1 MEQDVS
7 PVTALVV
14 TAAAGD
20 QQAWRELVDR
30 YAPLLVSVI
39 RGFRLTPAE
48 TEDVAQTVWLRLVE
62 HLDSLQEPRAIPG
75 WLVTTARRES
85 IRYLSSQHH
94 RRMTDPLNA
103 DQPPVAVEVPDPDE
117 ALVRSERHQVLLAGL
132 AELPSRQRELLL
144 LLMKL
149 GSSERKKL
157 VHTALE
163 LVGLAD
169 RARHLPRQMS
179 GGQEQRVA
187 IARAIVTDPKL
198 IVADEPTGNLDSVS
212 ADAVLAI
219 LRTLSTEA
227 GKTVIMVT
235 HDPRAA
241 EYGTRSI
248 HLEKGRLRD

>member
-20 QQAWRELVDR
+20 QQAWRELVAR

-94 RRMTDPLNA
+94 RRMSDPLND
-103 DQPPVAVEVPDPDE
+103 DQPPAAADVPDPDE
-117 ALVRSERHQVLLAGL
+117 GLVRSERHQVLLAGL
-132 AELPSRQRELLL
+132 AELPSRQRDLLL
-144 LLMKL
+144 LLMQDPQPSYAEISRRTGIPV
-149 GSSERKKL
+149 GSIGPTRSR
-157 VHTALE
+157 AL
-163 LVGLAD
+163 
-169 RARHLPRQMS
+169 ARLRRTPAVR
-179 GGQEQRVA
+179 GYVA
-187 IARAIVTDPKL
+187 S
-198 IVADEPTGNLDSVS
+198 EPTEGDRH
-212 ADAVLAI
+212 DAASL
-219 LRTLSTEA
+219 
-227 GKTVIMVT
+227 G
-235 HDPRAA
+235 
-241 EYGTRSI
+241 
-248 HLEKGRLRD
+248 